1 MLALRLFEN
10 SNSALADRSVP
21 VESIS
26 PEASMDIGS
35 ANGAPSKAPAISLTI
50 DSG

>member
-1 MLALRLFEN
+1 MLALILFEN

-26 PEASMDIGS
+26 PEAIMDIGS
-35 ANGAPSKAPAISLTI
+35 ANEAPSKAPAISLTI

>member
-1 MLALRLFEN
+1 MLFEN
-10 SNSALADRSVP
+10 FNSALADRSIP

-26 PEASMDIGS
+26 PDASIDIGS
-35 ANGAPSKAPAISLTI
+35 ANGSPSKAPAISLTI